1 MKILFT
7 RFPLESSYGGAE
19 VQTISLMKGLRDHGH
34 AVAFTGSCPT
44 LLRLCREENFPVVEL
59 DIGPPPVSKWTVLS
73 FLWRKQKMQQQ
84 LETLLEQFQSLDAIC
99 MLSLS
104 EKILLTEAAV
114 KRGTKVLWIEHDRIG
129 PWLTKN
135 PWLKN
140 LKQLSSK
147 VTTVGVSKL
156 SRDLYIGLGWDSART
171 IAIPNGVPLPPTP
184 LPRRG
189 RGVRESAGG
198 EGIIHLGCVARLTKD
213 KGVDLLIEAIADVP
227 EVSLTIIGSGR
238 EEGFLRRM
246 IGDIAAREHV
256 AEPRIQLI
264 ASLPDL
270 QTFYASIDALV
281 LPSRE
286 HDPFGLVAAEAMA
299 CGVPVIVTD
308 ACGIAGHLEDGVDA
322 LIVES
327 NSSSALQKSIK
338 KLLEPTVRLAL
349 AEKGLHKAKETFS
362 REAMI
367 QRYEEVIS

>member
-1 MKILFT
+1 MSRGSILC
-7 RFPLESSYGGAE
+7 FPS
-19 VQTISLMKGLRDHGH
+19 
-34 AVAFTGSCPT
+34 
-44 LLRLCREENFPVVEL
+44 
-59 DIGPPPVSKWTVLS
+59 
-73 FLWRKQKMQQQ
+73 
-84 LETLLEQFQSLDAIC
+84 ET
-99 MLSLS
+99 
-104 EKILLTEAAV
+104 
-114 KRGTKVLWIEHDRIG
+114 
-129 PWLTKN
+129 P
-135 PWLKN
+135 
-140 LKQLSSK
+140 
-147 VTTVGVSKL
+147 
-156 SRDLYIGLGWDSART
+156 
-171 IAIPNGVPLPPTP
+171 IPSPSPEG
-184 LPRRG
+184 G
-189 RGVRESAGG
+189 RGGSL
-198 EGIIHLGCVARLTKD
+198 HLGCVARLTKD